1 VGDGRGGASTVDG
14 RGRRGGTLTVDGQPV
29 GGDGGA
35 EPKGRQR
42 KEKYMAEVEAEAGHR
57 EEEE

>member
-1 VGDGRGGASTVDG
+1 
-14 RGRRGGTLTVDGQPV
+14 LTVDGQPV

-35 EPKGRQR
+35 EPKERQR